1 MKNPETH
8 NYSYDLKENLFYAGE
23 RRIPAYELEEN
34 EIGTCGDCGS
44 TITSLSYHEL
54 DDEFVIA
61 GKCVNCGALSA
72 NIYDN
77 DWNWVREVA
86 ISHFSIPIPADTSDN
101 IDITIPDAREQKN
114 KEVQVSNEVDD
125 LEMLNSIPMKQIE
138 TIFSPTE
145 IKAMFA
151 RAKGEK
157 CTRQY
162 LYNARKKYQAF
173 EDVFGIKLTI

>member
-1 MKNPETH
+1 MKNPEIN

-34 EIGTCGDCGS
+34 DIGTCGNCGS

-61 GKCVNCGALSA
+61 GKCVSCGALSA
-72 NIYDN
+72 NIYDDN
-77 DWNWVREVA
+77 WNWVREIA
-86 ISHFSIPIPADTSDN
+86 IPHFSRSAPKDTSEN
-101 IDITIPDAREQKN
+101 AELTIPDAREPDK
-114 KEVQVSNEVDD
+114 KDVQEISEIDD
-125 LEMLNSIPMKQIE
+125 LNLLNSIPMKQIE

-157 CTRQY
+157 CIRQY

-173 EDVFGIKLTI
+173 EDVFGVKLKI